1 MKIAMI
7 TSEANPLCK
16 SGGLADVTY
25 SLSRELNANGVE
37 AVIVLPYYKQIKNN
51 PNVKANYL
59 RNFNIA
65 MSWRNQYCGV
75 FETVIDGI
83 KYYLLD
89 NEYYFNRDGLYG
101 FNDDGERFAFFSLAA
116 LQLFKELNYR
126 PDIIHVHDWQAGM
139 IPCLLKEK
147 LRNDEFFKGVKSVL
161 TIHNPAFKGFIDKYF
176 LNNFYGLDDYLYDYG
191 NVRFEGMV
199 STLKAAIYYADMITT
214 VSPTHRNELLTYT
227 LSHKLNYCLELRK
240 DDFVGIVNGVDEVE
254 FNPAKDNKIA
264 KQYTSSAFVTAKKA
278 DKNDMMKEFHLSETT
293 APTFGIVSRL
303 TFQKGIDLVL
313 SNAAHILGKGG
324 RIIVLG
330 SGEHDLEVAFQKL
343 RDANPDNVGIYI
355 GYNDALAHKV
365 YAGCDFFLMPSS
377 FEPCGIGQI
386 IAQRY
391 GTLPIVRETGG
402 LVDTVE
408 GYFGHNAKTATGFSF
423 KKYDSVEFG
432 EAINRA
438 FDVYGDKKLHSEL
451 IKNAMKLDHGWKKSM
466 EQYLEVYRKAMKK

>member
-25 SLSRELNANGVE
+25 SLSRELNKNGVE
-37 AVIVLPYYKQIKNN
+37 TVIVLPYYKQIKDNKSLS
-51 PNVKANYL
+51 VKYLLNY
-59 RNFNIA
+59 NIS

-101 FNDDGERFAFFSLAA
+101 FGDDGERFAFFSLAS
-116 LQLFKELNYR
+116 LELFRQINYH

-147 LRNDEFFKGVKSVL
+147 LRNDEFYKNVKSVL

-176 LNNFYGLDDYLYDYG
+176 LNNFYGLNDYLYDYG

-254 FNPAKDNKIA
+254 FNPSKDSKIA
-264 KQYTSSAFVTAKKA
+264 KEFTTSAFVTAKRA
-278 DKNDMMKEFHLSETT
+278 NKNALMDEMHLSRTD
-293 APTFGIVSRL
+293 APVFGIVSRL

-313 SNAAHILGKGG
+313 SNASHILSKGG
-324 RIIVLG
+324 RIVVLG
-330 SGEHDLEVAFQKL
+330 SGEAELEQAFQKL

-365 YAGCDFFLMPSS
+365 YAGSDFFLMPSS

-391 GTLPIVRETGG
+391 GALPIVRETGG

-408 GYFGHNAKTATGFSF
+408 GYYGNNEKTATGFSF
-423 KKYDSVEFG
+423 KRYDSIEFG

-438 FDVYGDKKLHSEL
+438 FDVYANSKLHSQL

-466 EQYLEVYRKAMKK
+466 DQYIDVYKRALQK